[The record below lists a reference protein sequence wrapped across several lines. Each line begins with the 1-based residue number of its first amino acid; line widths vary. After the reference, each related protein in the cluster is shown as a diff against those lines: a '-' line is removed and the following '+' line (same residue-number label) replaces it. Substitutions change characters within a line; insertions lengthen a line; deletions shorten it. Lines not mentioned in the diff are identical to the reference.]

1 MSFRTK
7 RVFIATPFYMLFEF
21 FLLKYFFLLFGGVKD
36 VYLFIAT
43 LLLGGLQ
50 CIPMIFEEKKSTA
63 AGRFC
68 TEIFGIWQWA
78 MLMILIDLIVIY
90 AIKQFIGISLFAV
103 CILLAVVPILGVY
116 SYFHA
121 HKLVVKE
128 HTLKFDNLK
137 EEVNIVHLSDIHF
150 GAVRHKKIINHVADK
165 LNELSDRCD
174 IAIVSGDLAD
184 GSCVV
189 KEDDFQA
196 FKKVNM
202 PIVFTPGNHDFY
214 PGIENVCRAAKKAGM
229 IILDDEKMEFKGL
242 NIFGLSFTF
251 GGKEDVSKEQL
262 KQATDE
268 DAVNIINYHVPYGW
282 DLFTR
287 LGYNLQ
293 LSGHTHGGQFYP
305 MRWFCKLMF
314 KYNMGIFEKNGSYL
328 SVTTGVGSM
337 DTPMRLGTDSELVIL
352 KLRKK

>member
-1 MSFRTK
+1 M
-7 RVFIATPFYMLFEF
+7 
-21 FLLKYFFLLFGGVKD
+21 
-36 VYLFIAT
+36 
-43 LLLGGLQ
+43 
-50 CIPMIFEEKKSTA
+50 
-63 AGRFC
+63 
-68 TEIFGIWQWA
+68 
-78 MLMILIDLIVIY
+78 
-90 AIKQFIGISLFAV
+90 
-103 CILLAVVPILGVY
+103 
-116 SYFHA
+116 
-121 HKLVVKE
+121 
-128 HTLKFDNLK
+128 
-137 EEVNIVHLSDIHF
+137 SDIHF

-251 GGKEDVSKEQL
+251 GDKDDVSHEQL

-282 DLFTR
+282 DFVYS
-287 LGYNLQ
+287 LGYNLRYQ
-293 LSGHTHGGQFYP
+293 A
-305 MRWFCKLMF
+305 
-314 KYNMGIFEKNGSYL
+314 
-328 SVTTGVGSM
+328 
-337 DTPMRLGTDSELVIL
+337 IL
-352 KLRKK
+352 TEGNFIR